1 MSSVWSLPGV
11 SKCHLPA
18 KAAGQHSPERLWPC
32 RAMTSVQMLI
42 GDGDPTAALRQ
53 QMPIQAEHCSAMS
66 SVAPGV
72 SLGHVPLSLGWH
84 TARSCTGS
92 VERLLLLLNCVF
104 CFLILT
110 PVLSLGRGSIPP
122 LGSQQYHG
130 KAQIVFLHW
139 PGEASHLLRCFLLVG
154 CGEAFWHL

>member
-1 MSSVWSLPGV
+1 
-11 SKCHLPA
+11 
-18 KAAGQHSPERLWPC
+18 
-32 RAMTSVQMLI
+32 
-42 GDGDPTAALRQ
+42 
-53 QMPIQAEHCSAMS
+53 MPIRAEHCSAMS

-84 TARSCTGS
+84 TAWSCTGS

>member
-1 MSSVWSLPGV
+1 
-11 SKCHLPA
+11 
-18 KAAGQHSPERLWPC
+18 
-32 RAMTSVQMLI
+32 
-42 GDGDPTAALRQ
+42 
-53 QMPIQAEHCSAMS
+53 MPIRAEHCSAMS

-84 TARSCTGS
+84 TAWSCTGS

-154 CGEAFWHL
+154 CGGKHFGICSSRSLLWLSGHRPTKGMSLLSISGMKISATF